1 MSLGTRSGVHWM
13 RLKLRSSERATER
26 ASVVFPTPGT
36 SSRRTWPSTN
46 RAPSSCSVTSRFPTT
61 TAPTCSTRRSVALR
75 TVRVTR
81 ELCGLQFSD
90 GGSVPRWPTPDHAR
104 RHERDGEAH
113 EGADGMQGEHD
124 GVLLAHRERREGA
137 LDEQD
142 EGDNDER
149 TQRDSPAMDRTRGD
163 RQRDRGE
170 DIDDPSGALTRRRP
184 RPAAWHVAFVEAI
197 GDERERES
205 DRDPADEPRVSR
217 RNGAGAPSRRV
228 RVLLRFCAGRAR
240 ALE

>member
-1 MSLGTRSGVHWM
+1 
-13 RLKLRSSERATER
+13 
-26 ASVVFPTPGT
+26 
-36 SSRRTWPSTN
+36 
-46 RAPSSCSVTSRFPTT
+46 
-61 TAPTCSTRRSVALR
+61 
-75 TVRVTR
+75 
-81 ELCGLQFSD
+81 
-90 GGSVPRWPTPDHAR
+90 
-104 RHERDGEAH
+104 
-113 EGADGMQGEHD
+113 
-124 GVLLAHRERREGA
+124 
-137 LDEQD
+137 
-142 EGDNDER
+142 
-149 TQRDSPAMDRTRGD
+149 MDRTRGD

-240 ALE
+240 AFQ